1 MHKWTPMLVFLRI
14 LNLLLIIIP
23 SVPLA
28 KSWRTF
34 IRNRQ
39 APEGSVLWQWLLAA
53 TTCSYLWLLLG
64 LVWAP
69 IIGGHFT
76 LIVYVAYFNLAALA
90 AIGLAGIFNKHPA
103 KRPLLFSVCAVA
115 VNWLWLLVAV
125 TAV

>member
-14 LNLLLIIIP
+14 LNLLLIVIP

-34 IRNRQ
+34 IRHR
-39 APEGSVLWQWLLAA
+39 PEGSVFWHWLLAA
-53 TTCSYLWLLLG
+53 TTGSYLWLLLG
-64 LVWAP
+64 LVWPP

-76 LIVYVAYFNLAALA
+76 LIVYVAYRNLAALA
-90 AIGLAGIFNKHPA
+90 AIGLVGILIKHRT
-103 KRPLLFSVCAVA
+103 KRLLLFSVCAVA
-115 VNWLWLLVAV
+115 LNWLWLLIVV